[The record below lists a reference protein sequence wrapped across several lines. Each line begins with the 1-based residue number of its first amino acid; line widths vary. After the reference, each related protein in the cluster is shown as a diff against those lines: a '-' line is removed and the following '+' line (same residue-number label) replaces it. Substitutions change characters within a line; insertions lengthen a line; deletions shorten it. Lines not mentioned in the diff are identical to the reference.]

1 LRRRAGALWG
11 LGALTVAAWLGAPAA
26 DAQIRWDVGAEA
38 GAMQRVMSGAG
49 SAATLPDP
57 GPTVEL
63 RSDVALFPLVRVG
76 PYAEYDLVS
85 GPIVR
90 HTVEG
95 GLRVKV
101 TPPLFSRPWRTWI
114 SVGAGFADSIAEDHD
129 VPGAGGQPVRVPG
142 AAGLIVDVPVGLG
155 IGARVS
161 EGWMVYAEL
170 AARFGVAFAGALYER
185 CSCEPSSYAG
195 RDALAAS
202 LGVGVSLDE

>member
-1 LRRRAGALWG
+1 
-11 LGALTVAAWLGAPAA
+11 
-26 DAQIRWDVGAEA
+26 
-38 GAMQRVMSGAG
+38 MQRVMSGAG
-49 SAATLPDP
+49 SAATPPDP

-63 RSDVALFPLVRVG
+63 RSDVALLPLVRVG
-76 PYAEYDLVS
+76 PYVEYDLVS

-114 SVGAGFADSIAEDHD
+114 SVGAGVADSIAEDHD
-129 VPGAGGQPVRVPG
+129 VPGTGQPRRVAG

-170 AARFGVAFAGALYER
+170 AARFGIAFAGALYEP
-185 CSCEPSSYAG
+185 CSCEPSSYYAG

-202 LGVGVSLDE
+202 LGVGVSFDE